1 MSSQSKLPRRGSAW
15 NTSDVRAFLGR
26 LEEIFPEIAR
36 QCTEDEKSFSFVSTP
51 PSLEN
56 AQDWLGSLSPYHD
69 KGSIRLAY
77 RIAGG
82 LYGEL
87 LLRSGAV
94 LQVAKPVER
103 DENLYIRPEDASLA
117 QAVDELEE
125 ALSQP
130 RARISLE
137 DLMQTLTRCVQGGV
151 TVELEITVEIN
162 NKEDWQAKVLGQDLG
177 AKVVLFFFPGRFIE
191 SLKRKSLDD
200 LARDWFTTPE
210 QPTLLVLLRSRG
222 YLEGD
227 YLACFGLDSL
237 DRAYRWLARQR
248 NYDRLDKIRRL
259 RDQECYWN
267 GKPDL
272 LTPDHFSL
280 QNRGFGGEYAQE
292 IEAELQVV
300 AVRLA
305 VGFLAGR
312 TDTTVDPPLSRF
324 DGYRTCQVPMDR
336 QVWRN
341 LIVGQD
347 LDVTPLLD
355 LYRWSYENY
364 SGDQLGVVRQLVSLE
379 LEAGPDGNAHELL
392 TGAAK
397 MLETARVNL
406 QELMRRNIAEYFAAR
421 NQVCEFLRK
430 YTDEI
435 AKTISELT
443 GELIG
448 NLYKTL
454 AAIIGAIVAAE
465 ITEKPAVVV
474 LIAAGLYFVYVVFVI
489 LYLLPSFRMKHR
501 LKKQEYDN
509 NIHQF
514 VQKDV
519 LLEEEIRRFQG
530 QIYQDSDKQFRTY
543 FRVTR
548 GIYILLAVLALLVT
562 AYYGVQVLQQ

>member
-1 MSSQSKLPRRGSAW
+1 MSSPSKPPRRGSEW
-15 NTSDVRAFLGR
+15 NTSEVQAFLEC
-26 LEEIFPEIAR
+26 LERTFPDIAIE
-36 QCTEDEKSFSFVSTP
+36 CTEDEESFGFVSTP
-51 PSLEN
+51 PSLED
-56 AQDWLGSLSPYHD
+56 ARDWLGSLSAHHD
-69 KGSIRLAY
+69 KGSIRLAC

-82 LYGEL
+82 LYSEL
-87 LLRSGAV
+87 ILRSGAN
-94 LQVAKPVER
+94 LRVAKPVER
-103 DENLYIRPEDASLA
+103 NEDLYTRPEDESLV
-117 QAVDELEE
+117 QAVDDLEE

-130 RARISLE
+130 KARISLG
-137 DLMQTLTRCVQGGV
+137 DLMQTLTRCAQGGV
-151 TVELEITVEIN
+151 AVELKITVEIN
-162 NKEDWQAKVLGQDLG
+162 DKGDWQTKFLGRDLG

-191 SLKRKSLDD
+191 GLKHKSLDE
-200 LARDWFTTPE
+200 LARDWFAKPE

-237 DRAYRWLARQR
+237 DRAYRWLERQH
-248 NYDRLDKIRRL
+248 NTDRLDKIRRL

-280 QNRGFGGEYAQE
+280 QNRGFGGEYAPE
-292 IEAELQVV
+292 IETELQVV
-300 AVRLA
+300 AVQLA

-312 TDTTVDPPLSRF
+312 TDTTADPPLSRF
-324 DGYRTCQVPMDR
+324 DGYRTCQVPIDR

-341 LIVGQD
+341 LIMGQD
-347 LDVTPLLD
+347 LDVTPFLA
-355 LYRWSYENY
+355 LYRWAYENY

-379 LEAGPDGNAHELL
+379 LGAGPDGNAEKLL

-406 QELMRRNIAEYFAAR
+406 QELVRRNIAEYFAAR

-501 LKKQEYDN
+501 LKKQEYEN

-530 QIYQDSDKQFRTY
+530 QTYQDSDEQFRRY
-543 FRVTR
+543 FRVTQ

-562 AYYGVQVLQQ
+562 VYYGVQVLQQ